1 MGGRPVRHVF
11 KVNQR
16 IKRGV
21 LRGTVLEVLKAQ
33 GFTQYIARMDNGA
46 KVMGTGYQFQPVKRA
61 VR

>member
-1 MGGRPVRHVF
+1 MRHTF

-46 KVMGTGYQFQPVKRA
+46 FVKGTGYQFQPVKRA
-61 VR
+61 QSCR